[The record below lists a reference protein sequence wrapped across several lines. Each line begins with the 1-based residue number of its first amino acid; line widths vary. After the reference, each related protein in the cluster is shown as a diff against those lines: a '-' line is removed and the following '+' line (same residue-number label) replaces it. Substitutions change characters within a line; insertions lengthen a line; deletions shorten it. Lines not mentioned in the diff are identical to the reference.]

1 MTKILLVGP
10 AGCGKTHALLDSFG
24 EALSNA
30 ADPLAE
36 DLFFVV
42 PSAEHTERVVS
53 LLIQRGLKGFFHKR
67 VTTLSRLA
75 GDIFRVSDIPV
86 ASSLTR
92 TMIVRDLIR
101 ENAWD
106 YFSEVFEQPG
116 FLGLM
121 AQFVTGLKE
130 ACVSPEVF
138 RERMN
143 ALKGF
148 EPAYGLKYEAL
159 ADFYEQYEARL
170 KAQGL
175 RDSQDALRIFREKK
189 KKSEAPPARFKAI
202 WIDGFFDFSNLQL
215 EYLRELSSVTED
227 ITITLTKEDGQE
239 REGAFEAVS
248 RTQQDLE
255 KLGFETRKM
264 KFGSFRTKKP
274 SLTFLQKHLFLGATR
289 NAQRATNSSRV
300 STLRVERSTL
310 PEDNACPSEGI
321 VFLDAIGTEGEIEL
335 IARQIHKLY
344 AAGDYR
350 YSDFAVLFRQIRHYA
365 PVIASVFAR
374 YGIPAEIHERDR
386 LKFSSWI
393 AAALSLLSVFRN
405 DWQREDVFAF
415 LKSGYTRCLGKVIV
429 RDEAWLAE
437 FEQRSFLEGVTGT
450 REAWLTDWKRGEAEG
465 LSAFNQKKTETLREL
480 MDLEDR
486 FRKAKTAE
494 DHIRIFKRA
503 VYDTFGILDISDR
516 YTPFTRRDAACVK
529 RFEALLDEMQSYFL
543 KTSKQKHVGHPR
555 AGGDPG
561 SGFPIEAFGN
571 DGVAEVSFESFADHF
586 LGLVELDVYSL
597 HERDKNRVQVYD
609 VSLARQKEYKVVF
622 VAGLLEKV
630 FPMQVREDPLLSDWE
645 RKLMNGGMEH
655 PLAECLPRQNI
666 ERFFFYLAVT
676 RAKERLFLS
685 CPHLDFEGK
694 ESLPSFYLE
703 EVKDLFGG
711 QVPVIRQ
718 DLARPFPAVEE
729 AITRRELEASV
740 VGALRN
746 TGSSESDFQKTLAR
760 LSQDPQSRERLLFA
774 LEPVEAKVL
783 DEKILKGGYFEIP
796 ETSPTRLETYA
807 KCPFRY
813 FSDKVLKLKEVGG
826 DIRAMQKGSI
836 LHHVLQQYF
845 DSRRKKDMKET
856 PEKFIEREMDEG
868 FKRHP
873 ILWTEPYEEALDRR
887 ELFRMLLDFI
897 NYETERLKGA
907 SFKPCCVEYSFGD
920 FGENDQPALEIE
932 SEGKKIKLRGRVDR
946 IDTDTGKKFA
956 VVIDY
961 KRSAKFKASNLELGT
976 ALQLPLYLLAAQK
989 HLGLAPLG
997 AEIYS
1002 IRDHKRSGFYC
1013 EGAARAFEKEF
1024 SSRSQIPD
1032 EVFRKV
1038 LDRALAFV
1046 RKFIKEIAASE
1057 IPVRPRDCESFCP
1070 YDTVCRIEK
1079 WKLPIIL
1086 EEIKGED
1093 RSDPELGQM
1102 LSPKGKNEKE

>member
-1 MTKILLVGP
+1 MSKILLVGP
-10 AGCGKTHALLDSFG
+10 AGCGKTQELLDSFG
-24 EALSNA
+24 DALSKA
-30 ADPLAE
+30 ADPLAA

-75 GDIFRVSDIPV
+75 GDIFQVNDIPV

-106 YFSEVFEQPG
+106 YFSEVSEQPG

-121 AQFVTGLKE
+121 AQFISELKE
-130 ACVSPEVF
+130 SCVPPEIF

-148 EPAYGLKYEAL
+148 EPAYGVKYEAL
-159 ADFYEQYEARL
+159 ADFYEQYEAQLETRR
-170 KAQGL
+170 L
-175 RDSQDALRIFREKK
+175 RDGQDALRIFRERKTK
-189 KKSEAPPARFKAI
+189 TEPLTARFKAI

-215 EYLRELSSVTED
+215 EYLRELSAITEN
-227 ITITLTKEDGQE
+227 ITITLTQEDPNQD
-239 REGAFEAVS
+239 REDAFEAVS

-255 KLGFETRKM
+255 KIGFKVQTM
-264 KFGSFRTKKP
+264 KPQSYRTEKKA
-274 SLTFLQKHLFLGATR
+274 LLFLQKNIFT
-289 NAQRATNSSRV
+289 QKYSSPV
-300 STLRVERSTL
+300 
-310 PEDNACPSEGI
+310 PEPGQEI
-321 VFLDAIGTEGEIEL
+321 VMLDAIGTEGEIEL

-344 AAGDYR
+344 ATGDYR

-365 PVIASVFAR
+365 PVIASVFSR

-393 AAALSLLSVFRN
+393 AATVSLLSIFRN
-405 DWQREDVFAF
+405 AWQREDVFAF
-415 LKSGYTRCLGKVIV
+415 LKSGYTRRFGKDNSTSQSKGPEVDWNSLGNLQTEKN
-429 RDEAWLAE
+429 RCQGKAKDDEWLVE
-437 FEQRSFLEGVTGT
+437 FERRSFLEGVAGT
-450 REAWLTDWKRGEAEG
+450 RDAWLLAWKRGEPEG
-465 LSAFNQKKTETLREL
+465 LSVFNQRKEETLQAL
-480 MDLEDR
+480 MELEDR
-486 FRKAKTAE
+486 FRTAKTAE
-494 DHIRIFKRA
+494 EHIRIFKRA
-503 VYDTFGILDISDR
+503 VYDTFGILEVSDC
-516 YTPFTRRDAACVK
+516 YTSFTRRDAACVK
-529 RFEALLDEMQSYFL
+529 RFEALLDEIQSYFM
-543 KTSKQKHVGHPR
+543 KAKVSE
-555 AGGDPG
+555 
-561 SGFPIEAFGN
+561 I
-571 DGVAEVSFESFADHF
+571 SFESFSDHF

-645 RKLMNGGMEH
+645 RKLMNGGMKH

-666 ERFFFYLAVT
+666 ERFFFYLAIT

-685 CPHLDFEGK
+685 YPHLDFEGK

-703 EVKDLFGG
+703 EVKDLFENK
-711 QVPVIRQ
+711 VPVIRQ
-718 DLARPFPAVEE
+718 DLSRPFPAASE

-746 TGSSESDFQKTLAR
+746 TRGREVDVREALEQ
-760 LSQDPQSRERLLFA
+760 LSGDPQSRDRLLSA
-774 LEPVEAKVL
+774 LKPVEAKIL
-783 DEKILKGGYFEIP
+783 DERILKGGYFEIP

-813 FSDKVLKLKEVGG
+813 FADKVLKLKDEGG

-845 DSRRKKDMKET
+845 DPKKKKN
-856 PEKFIEREMDEG
+856 PEEALEAFIGREMEEG
-868 FKRHP
+868 LRQHP
-873 ILWTEPYEEALDRR
+873 MIWTEPYEEALDRR
-887 ELFRMLLDFI
+887 ELFEMLLNFI
-897 NYETERLKGA
+897 NYETERLR
-907 SFKPCCVEYSFGD
+907 SSPFKPCRVEYSFGD
-920 FGENDQPALEIE
+920 FGENDRPALEIDD
-932 SEGKKIKLRGRVDR
+932 EGKGGKIKLRGRVDR
-946 IDTDTGKKFA
+946 IDTDAGKKFA

-961 KRSAKFKASNLELGT
+961 KRSAKFKAANLALGT
-976 ALQLPLYLLAAQK
+976 ALQLPLYLLAVQK
-989 HLGLAPLG
+989 QLGFMPLG

-1002 IRDHKRSGFYC
+1002 IRDPKRSGFYC
-1013 EGAARAFEKEF
+1013 EGIAQLFEKEF
-1024 SSRSQIPD
+1024 SSRSQLPD
-1032 EVFRKV
+1032 EVFQKV
-1038 LDRALAFV
+1038 LARSLVFV
-1046 RKFIKEIAASE
+1046 RKFVKEIEESKV
-1057 IPVRPRDCESFCP
+1057 PVRPRDCESFCP

-1086 EEIKGED
+1086 EEILED
-1093 RSDPELGQM
+1093 DKKAGLIEEEV
-1102 LSPKGKNEKE
+1102 KIKK